1 MGAAITCRREQ
12 KLREAE
18 GGLREAVQSWVRC
31 RGISARTAFVTALSK
46 HVLVEDTSRD
56 SAPRARR
63 VAIIILAKQRAFRR
77 DLRGGVGEVR
87 RKL

>member
-31 RGISARTAFVTALSK
+31 RGISARTAFVTASSK
-46 HVLVEDTSRD
+46 HVLVEDASRD
-56 SAPRARR
+56 SALSERRTEMIMIEVESEFAPR
-63 VAIIILAKQRAFRR
+63 L
-77 DLRGGVGEVR
+77 GV
-87 RKL
+87 